1 MPYEAELLRN
11 FRGGE
16 VVNPRQKPSERF
28 AVVAPVE
35 EIILPTEVPLVEQ
48 YEAKTFRGRRVFDLP
63 RPRYLV
69 PKLILEGSLVAIYG
83 QKGQGKTHYTLA
95 LALELA
101 RGGEWNGYKLKARP
115 VYYLVGEGS
124 SAVVERLEAWEQ
136 FHGEELPDNF
146 ETGHLQPAPQLTD
159 VEQIEA
165 FIELLKRRK
174 WKEGAL
180 IILDTFQT
188 ATIGLDEISGKDMG
202 VAIESLK
209 AIGREAGATIAIV
222 HHAGKQLD
230 RGQRGHS
237 SLGASVETELEIRQ
251 DNKAIVAKVAKMRTA
266 PDGHEHTYRLDFVQ
280 LAPVVATVEEADG
293 DEFLLEARSVPVLVA
308 TSQQPAIFQ
317 RDDEKI
323 LLDMLEGFDLPD
335 GYKRRDAE
343 KAIGKD
349 RSSAGSRLK
358 KLKGEQLVTT
368 LSPFT
373 NKNSTSSYWLTD
385 EGRAK
390 AKELEARFV
399 ASKIAQQENGN

>member
-28 AVVAPVE
+28 SVVAPVE
-35 EIILPTEVPLVEQ
+35 EIILPTELPLVEQ

-95 LALELA
+95 LALEIA

-136 FHGEELPDNF
+136 FHGVELPENF
-146 ETGHLQPAPQLTD
+146 ETGHIQPAPQLTE
-159 VEQIEA
+159 VEQVEA

-174 WKEGAL
+174 WEHGAL

-280 LAPVVATVEEADG
+280 LAPIAETSEEADG
-293 DEFLLEARSVPVLVA
+293 DEYLLEPRSVPVLVA

-317 RDDEKI
+317 RDEELI
-323 LLDMLEGFDLPD
+323 LVEMLEGFDLAD
-335 GYKRRDAE
+335 GYKRTDGE
-343 KAIGKD
+343 KLLGKK
-349 RSSAGSRLK
+349 RSPVGATLK
-358 KLKGEQLVTT
+358 KLKDEQLVTT
-368 LSPFT
+368 LSPFS
-373 NKNSTSSYWLTD
+373 NKSSTSSYWLTD

-390 AKELEARFV
+390 AQELQARQV
-399 ASKIAQQENGN
+399 ASKIAQHENGN

>member
-11 FRGGE
+11 LRGGE

-115 VYYLVGEGS
+115 VYYLIGEGS

-136 FHGEELPDNF
+136 FHGEELPENLEF
-146 ETGHLQPAPQLTD
+146 GNLQPAPQLTD
-159 VEQIEA
+159 EEQIEA
-165 FIELLKRRK
+165 FIKLLKRRE

-202 VAIESLK
+202 IAIESLK
-209 AIGREAGATIAIV
+209 AIAREAGATIAIV

-237 SLGASVETELEIRQ
+237 SLGASVETEIEIRQ
-251 DNKAIVAKVAKMRTA
+251 DNKAVIAKVAKMRTA
-266 PDGHEHTYRLDFVQ
+266 PDGHEHTYRLDLVQ
-280 LAPVVATVEEADG
+280 LAPIVATVEEADG
-293 DEFLLEARSVPVLVA
+293 DEFLLEPRSVPVLVA

-317 RDDEKI
+317 RDEELI
-323 LLDMLEGFDLPD
+323 LVEMLEGFDLAD
-335 GYKRRDAE
+335 GYKRTDGE
-343 KAIGKD
+343 KLLGKK
-349 RSSAGSRLK
+349 RSPVGATLK
-358 KLKGEQLVTT
+358 KLKDEQLITT

-373 NKNSTSSYWLTD
+373 NKNSTSSYWLSDT
-385 EGRAK
+385 GRAK
-390 AKELEARFV
+390 AQELQARQV

>member
-1 MPYEAELLRN
+1 M
-11 FRGGE
+11 
-16 VVNPRQKPSERF
+16 NPRQKPSERF

-159 VEQIEA
+159 EEQIEA
-165 FIELLKRRK
+165 FIKLLKRRE

-202 VAIESLK
+202 IAIESLK
-209 AIGREAGATIAIV
+209 AIAREAGATIAIV

-237 SLGASVETELEIRQ
+237 SLGASVETEIEIRQ
-251 DNKAIVAKVAKMRTA
+251 DNKAVVAKVAKMRTA
-266 PDGHEHTYRLDFVQ
+266 PDGHEHTYRLDLVQ
-280 LAPVVATVEEADG
+280 LSPLVATVEEADG
-293 DEFLLEARSVPVLVA
+293 DEFLLEPRSVPVLVA

-317 RDDEKI
+317 RDEELI
-323 LLDMLEGFDLPD
+323 LVEMLEGFDLAD
-335 GYKRRDAE
+335 GYKRTDGE
-343 KAIGKD
+343 KLLGKK
-349 RSSAGSRLK
+349 RSPVGATLK
-358 KLKGEQLVTT
+358 KLKDEQLITT

-373 NKNSTSSYWLTD
+373 NKNSTSSYWLSDT
-385 EGRAK
+385 GRAK
-390 AKELEARFV
+390 AQELQARQV